1 MQPSSILD
9 VTSTF
14 EMTSPLQHYMQV
26 LRKTQEGITLAMQTQ
41 APDFRASMHTS
52 ELVPTT
58 GMQSASGAGLHYLRG
73 EPCALTLPS
82 VAAMAA
88 PNAVNDL
95 RQQHGLHVYEDDFY
109 WNAE

>member
-1 MQPSSILD
+1 
-9 VTSTF
+9 
-14 EMTSPLQHYMQV
+14 MQV
-26 LRKTQEGITLAMQTQ
+26 LRNTQEGITLAMQTQ
-41 APDFRASMHTS
+41 APDLRVSMHTS
-52 ELVPTT
+52 ELGPTT

-73 EPCALTLPS
+73 EPCARTLPS

-95 RQQHGLHVYEDDFY
+95 RQQHGLHVYENDFY

>member
-26 LRKTQEGITLAMQTQ
+26 LRNTQEGITLAMQTQ

-95 RQQHGLHVYEDDFY
+95 RQQHGLHVYENDFY